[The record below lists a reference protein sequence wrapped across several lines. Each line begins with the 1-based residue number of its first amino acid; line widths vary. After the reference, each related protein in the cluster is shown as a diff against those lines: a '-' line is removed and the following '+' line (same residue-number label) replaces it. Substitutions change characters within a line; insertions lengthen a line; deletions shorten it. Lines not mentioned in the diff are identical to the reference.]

1 MIWQFFVCVLCIN
14 SNKNG
19 RASSRKIVK
28 TLMENF
34 RKIEVLTENTI
45 QFDVTFSVI
54 LGTVSVRG
62 LCSRSE
68 PIMLGFPYEERLLRL
83 PRLQGG
89 SFGHT
94 VLWHWLCGLRKGL
107 WHCWTSR
114 SMEIGCDG
122 VSHWSAKLKRNGV
135 TQKTKKKARQGPG
148 KILFFELKV
157 FTKLSHYSQ
166 VY

>member
-1 MIWQFFVCVLCIN
+1 
-14 SNKNG
+14 
-19 RASSRKIVK
+19 
-28 TLMENF
+28 MENF

-94 VLWHWLCGLRKGL
+94 VL
-107 WHCWTSR
+107 
-114 SMEIGCDG
+114 
-122 VSHWSAKLKRNGV
+122 
-135 TQKTKKKARQGPG
+135 
-148 KILFFELKV
+148 
-157 FTKLSHYSQ
+157 
-166 VY
+166 

>member
-1 MIWQFFVCVLCIN
+1 
-14 SNKNG
+14 
-19 RASSRKIVK
+19 
-28 TLMENF
+28 
-34 RKIEVLTENTI
+34 
-45 QFDVTFSVI
+45 
-54 LGTVSVRG
+54 
-62 LCSRSE
+62 
-68 PIMLGFPYEERLLRL
+68 MLGFPYEERLLRL

-148 KILFFELKV
+148 KILFSELKV
-157 FTKLSHYSQ
+157 CTKLSHYSQ
-166 VY
+166 VYYIFFHKNSNWLWHRVRSLKTLQPKKSKAGPDYLFLGGWDKIQKVGSFFSHL